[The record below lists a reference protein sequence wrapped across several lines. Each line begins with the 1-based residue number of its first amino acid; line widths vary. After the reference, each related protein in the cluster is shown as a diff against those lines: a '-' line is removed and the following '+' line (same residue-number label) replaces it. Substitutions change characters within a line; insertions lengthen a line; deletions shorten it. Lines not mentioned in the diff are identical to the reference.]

1 MSALSSTS
9 GQSALKERRLGINP
23 NVLMPVLWLA
33 ATVAIA
39 LPSISGGVFDAMSTD
54 DAMRLVQVRDL
65 ISGQGWFDLF
75 QYRLD
80 PPAGILMHWSRV
92 IDAPLAAIILLLRPL
107 IGTHGAEAAALFL
120 WPLLLLAAALVLVA
134 AIARLMSSRVVSS
147 QVTAVVLAVLST
159 PALIHFRPGAI
170 DHHNAQICLLLAL
183 VLLTSQIEQSTIKAA
198 LAGLVASLSL
208 AIGIEMLPAIVAI
221 GLAVLGLFIQ
231 RGAFVSRQI
240 TAFGTSLAASSLLL
254 ATALLPL
261 PSLVLPVCDALGG
274 PVLLMAAGG
283 GISLTIMAGI
293 DRYHST
299 LSLRLTTGAASAIA
313 LLGVSLS
320 LFPECIASPYAQ
332 LDPLVTS
339 LWVDKV
345 VESMSLATM
354 LQLMPQKVL
363 GFYGFPLM
371 TMGFALAALIKSDP
385 PGRFRWTLGIMT
397 LAALIGLSVWE
408 MRATAAASMV
418 AAPMFAASLAI
429 LWPTHA
435 PGRNLF
441 LLALAVSPASFAAL
455 GLSAKP
461 LIYSILKPPMT
472 IAERNAS
479 TCQAVSD
486 VASMTRLPRGRVM
499 APIDLGPTI
508 LAETDHAVFAAPYH
522 RNNDGNLA
530 MLTLM
535 LAPVLTARQI
545 LSDRRVDYV
554 VICSADPDQDLVRLA
569 PDGLAARLGRG
580 ERFDFLEPL
589 DLDPTH
595 KISVWRVR
603 R

>member
-39 LPSISGGVFDAMSTD
+39 LPSINGGVFDAMSTD

-65 ISGQGWFDLF
+65 IGGQGWFDLF
-75 QYRLD
+75 QHRLD
-80 PPAGILMHWSRV
+80 PPSGILMHWSRV

-120 WPLLLLAAALVLVA
+120 WPLLLLAAALGLVA
-134 AIARLMSSRVVSS
+134 AIARQMSGRVISS
-147 QVTAVVLAVLST
+147 QMTAVVLAVLT
-159 PALIHFRPGAI
+159 PALHHFRPGAI

-208 AIGIEMLPAIVAI
+208 AIGIEMLPAIAAI

-240 TAFGTSLAASSLLL
+240 AAFGTALAASSLLL
-254 ATALLPL
+254 ATALLPQ

-274 PVLLMAAGG
+274 PVLLLAAGG

-313 LLGVSLS
+313 LLGVFLS

-371 TMGFALAALIKSDP
+371 TMGFALAALFKSDP
-385 PGRFRWTLGIMT
+385 PERFRWTLGIMT

-441 LLALAVSPASFAAL
+441 LLALAVSPASFAAV

-461 LIYSILKPPMT
+461 LIYSILKPPVT
-472 IAERNAS
+472 IAERDAS

-486 VASMTRLPRGRVM
+486 VASMTRLPKGRVM

-530 MLTLM
+530 MLKLM
-535 LAPVLTARQI
+535 LAPAPTARQI

-554 VICSADPDQDLVRLA
+554 VICSADPEQDLVKLA

-580 ERFDFLEPL
+580 ETPDFLEPL

>member
-80 PPAGILMHWSRV
+80 PPAGILMHWSRI

-107 IGTHGAEAAALFL
+107 IGTHGAEAAVLFL

-134 AIARLMSSRVVSS
+134 AIAGQMSSRVVSS
-147 QVTAVVLAVLST
+147 QVMAVVLAVLST

-183 VLLTSQIEQSTIKAA
+183 VLLTSQIEQSTVKAA

-240 TAFGTSLAASSLLL
+240 VAFGASLAASSLLL

-261 PSLVLPVCDALGG
+261 PSLASPVCDALGG
-274 PVLLMAAGG
+274 PVLLLVAGG
-283 GISLTIMAGI
+283 GISLMLMAGI

-299 LSLRLTTGAASAIA
+299 LGVRLTTGAASAIA
-313 LLGVSLS
+313 LLGAFLS
-320 LFPECIASPYAQ
+320 LFPGCIASPYAQ

-461 LIYSILKPPMT
+461 LIYSILKPPVT
-472 IAERNAS
+472 IAERNTS

>member
-1 MSALSSTS
+1 
-9 GQSALKERRLGINP
+9 
-23 NVLMPVLWLA
+23 
-33 ATVAIA
+33 
-39 LPSISGGVFDAMSTD
+39 
-54 DAMRLVQVRDL
+54 
-65 ISGQGWFDLF
+65 
-75 QYRLD
+75 
-80 PPAGILMHWSRV
+80 
-92 IDAPLAAIILLLRPL
+92 
-107 IGTHGAEAAALFL
+107 
-120 WPLLLLAAALVLVA
+120 
-134 AIARLMSSRVVSS
+134 MSSHVISS
-147 QVTAVVLAVLST
+147 QVTAVVLAVLT
-159 PALIHFRPGAI
+159 PALHHFRPGAI

-183 VLLTSQIEQSTIKAA
+183 VLLTSQIEQSTVKAA

-221 GLAVLGLFIQ
+221 GLAVLGLFNQ

-240 TAFGTSLAASSLLL
+240 VAFGASLAASSLLL

-261 PSLVLPVCDALGG
+261 PSLASPVCDALGG
-274 PVLLMAAGG
+274 PVLLLVAGG
-283 GISLTIMAGI
+283 GISLMLMAGI

-299 LSLRLTTGAASAIA
+299 LGVRLTTGAASAIA
-313 LLGVSLS
+313 LLGAFLS
-320 LFPECIASPYAQ
+320 LFPGCIASPYAQ